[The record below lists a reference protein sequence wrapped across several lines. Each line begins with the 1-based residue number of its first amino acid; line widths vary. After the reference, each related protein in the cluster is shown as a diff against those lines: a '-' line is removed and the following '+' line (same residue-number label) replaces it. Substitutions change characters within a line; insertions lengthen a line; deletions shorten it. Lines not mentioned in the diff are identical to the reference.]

1 LASFELELSLD
12 GLSSADQLRLEIE
25 SGRASLTVG
34 GLLAKVIPDKEVG
47 LDVPFTEVQLRDN
60 PDLPDIYAVFA
71 ELLGHWRQGAS
82 TLRLYTPQGGEVSS
96 DVVVAKLIE
105 ESPDSALRLVVGQT
119 FEVLD
124 WHAAHGGDRVELL
137 GWLRRSTLLYAIDK
151 HELPVSAEPDGALLP
166 VARELEAENHVALN
180 ESGLF
185 EITEDGR
192 NHLGAAIAETESYI
206 DLYDVFSDVLYDLEN
221 QSARFG
227 TGHGQDLRVP
237 VYDSEG
243 IDSIRAVFLL
253 RLYDST
259 LDTHS
264 ADWTEKALSADLF
277 DHWLSPV
284 LDRVTLAEED
294 LDWII
299 EGGLAHSEERAE
311 EAHRQVARRRAVR
324 KARSG

>member
-1 LASFELELSLD
+1 MASFELELSLY
-12 GLSSADQLRLEIE
+12 GLSSGDQLRLEID
-25 SGRASLTVG
+25 SGHASLSVD
-34 GLLAKVIPDKEVG
+34 GLLAQIFSDGEDG
-47 LDVPFTEVQLRDN
+47 LNGPFTEVQLRDN
-60 PDLPDIYAVFA
+60 TDLPDIYAGFA
-71 ELLGHWRQGAS
+71 ELLGRWRQGAS
-82 TLRLYTPQGGEVSS
+82 TLRLYTPKGVEVSPGAA
-96 DVVVAKLIE
+96 VAKLIE

-124 WHAAHGGDRVELL
+124 WHAAHGGDRDELL
-137 GWLRRSTLLYAIDK
+137 GWLRRSTLLYAMDK
-151 HELPVSAEPDGALLP
+151 HELRVSAEPDGGLLP
-166 VARELEAENHVALN
+166 VAHELEAENLVALN

-185 EITEDGR
+185 EITKDGR

-206 DLYDVFSDVLYDLEN
+206 DLYDVFSDVLYDLET

-237 VYDSEG
+237 VYESEG

-294 LDWII
+294 LDWIV
-299 EGGLAHSEERAE
+299 EGGLAHSEEGAE
-311 EAHRQVARRRAVR
+311 EARRQLARRRAVR
-324 KARSG
+324 KARSS